1 MDTSSKNN
9 SHNLDH
15 AIAGAVSGFVTRF
28 ACQPLDV
35 IKIRFQLQVEPI
47 ANYHVSKYHSFL
59 QAFYLILKE
68 EGITAFWKGH
78 IPAQLLSIVYGT
90 TQFYSYHIF
99 MKISYNFS
107 LLNEW
112 KYSTNFIAGASA
124 GFLATIVSFPF
135 DTIRTRLVAQSNNY
149 TIYKGILHSCSCI
162 IQHESPKVFF
172 YGLLPTLLQIV
183 PHTGLQFAFYGY
195 VNDKYKKYY
204 NETNISFYN
213 SMISGSVAGLLAKTA
228 IYPFDLSRKRLQI
241 QGFRNGRKGFGT
253 FFECKGLIDCLKLT
267 IKEEGIKGLF
277 KGLVPSQLKAT
288 MTTALH
294 YTVYEQTLIALKALR
309 SDISK

>member
-1 MDTSSKNN
+1 M
-9 SHNLDH
+9 HNK
-15 AIAGAVSGFVTRF
+15 INCYF
-28 ACQPLDV
+28 
-35 IKIRFQLQVEPI
+35 IK
-47 ANYHVSKYHSFL
+47 Y
-59 QAFYLILKE
+59 
-68 EGITAFWKGH
+68 
-78 IPAQLLSIVYGT
+78 VY
-90 TQFYSYHIF
+90 
-99 MKISYNFS
+99 
-107 LLNEW
+107 
-112 KYSTNFIAGASA
+112 
-124 GFLATIVSFPF
+124 
-135 DTIRTRLVAQSNNY
+135 
-149 TIYKGILHSCSCI
+149 SCI

-213 SMISGSVAGLLAKTA
+213 SMISGSIAGLLAKTA